1 MPFAIKLE
9 LTKNNNQPSEN
20 LVRYYSQTIETLVD
34 GAGLDQMVL
43 LTNGE
48 YPEEVDLSSTLVE
61 AEKKLEELTIN
72 KKYKNIVSLKI
83 VEFPET

>member
-9 LTKNNNQPSEN
+9 ITKNNNQPSEN

-48 YPEEVDLSSTLVE
+48 DPEEVDLSSTLIE